1 MSDTTPIIP
10 PTLPPK
16 NGKRRRPTSLAAH
29 GEPAVWLMGAS
40 LALSLMM
47 IAGLLSLIAYD
58 GFKAFWPREIQ
69 RIELASGEVVLG
81 EPIRTETFTPTEAPD
96 EQRERTLYRVGNRD
110 TSQPSFRWIELP
122 QVEQA
127 SLPTD
132 AVLVERLAWGPWLG
146 ELERMER
153 VGSDG
158 TVEVLA
164 QGHGAVLDQL
174 DQQLPAA
181 KDRLAEVRSLQR
193 SVIDRANKQR
203 ERWRLRVAV
212 ANREL
217 TSTASPA
224 TANSAKT
231 NSAKANGLGTGLWAV
246 VLVSGLAA
254 LVAGWI
260 GRKKR
265 WAVVAWCAAGL
276 LLGGAWVERPAT
288 GDAMTPERLA
298 QIQADAMTAESAL
311 VEQTQQA
318 EARIAELVA
327 ANDALR
333 VLIRD
338 PRTGRVA
345 PTSVSKID
353 DPLRVAQ
360 VVRVVPANE
369 LSLAQKWGVYL
380 SRWKEYL
387 TDDPREAN
395 TEGGVWPV
403 IFGTVVL
410 TILLS
415 LAVVPLGVIAAIYLR
430 EYAKQG
436 AVTSV
441 LRIAINNLAG
451 VPSVVY
457 GVFGLGFFCYT
468 LGAFVDSGPTEPL
481 PRMPWWIMAAGLA
494 VVVSTSVLMAASG
507 RRASTLGST
516 RSSRWLQRGAGIG
529 WLASVLLIVVLGAT
543 TPYFHGFFA
552 DRAAENIPTFRSKGI
567 LWASLT
573 LALLTLPVV
582 IVATEEAIAA
592 VPGSS
597 RQGSF
602 GCGASRWQTIRR
614 IVLPG
619 AMPGIM
625 TGAILAMAR
634 GAGEVAPLMLVGAVK
649 LSPELP
655 FDQTAPYIHLDR
667 SFMHL
672 GFHIFDLGYQSP
684 DPEASR
690 PLVWVTTLLLVAI
703 VFALNSSAMLL
714 RARLRRRMGGPVV

>member
-1 MSDTTPIIP
+1 MSEMTPIIQSQTGLAEGQSQRP
-10 PTLPPK
+10 ER
-16 NGKRRRPTSLAAH
+16 RRRPTSLAAH
-29 GEPAVWLMGAS
+29 GEPAVWLMGGS
-40 LALSLMM
+40 LAAALIM
-47 IAGLLSLIAYD
+47 IIGLLGVIAFD
-58 GFKAFWPREIQ
+58 GFRAFWPKEID
-69 RIELASGEVVLG
+69 RIELTSGEVVLG
-81 EPIRTETFTPTEAPD
+81 EAIRTETFRPTEAP
-96 EQRERTLYRVGNRD
+96 EEERSRTLYRVGNRD
-110 TSQPSFRWIELP
+110 TSQPSFRWIEEP
-122 QVEQA
+122 SVAQVTRPEGV
-127 SLPTD
+127 
-132 AVLVERLAWGPWLG
+132 VLVERLAWGPWLG
-146 ELERMER
+146 QLERIER
-153 VGSDG
+153 VLADGSI
-158 TVEVLA
+158 EVVSEGHAQTLA
-164 QGHGAVLDQL
+164 ALEELV
-174 DQQLPAA
+174 PAA
-181 KDRLAEVRSLQR
+181 RDRLDEIQSLQKAE
-193 SVIDRANKQR
+193 IDRANKQR
-203 ERWRLRVAV
+203 EEWRLRVAT
-212 ANREL
+212 AQREL
-217 TSTASPA
+217 VEARRGETRQGVGVLGWGAA
-224 TANSAKT
+224 TVGAM
-231 NSAKANGLGTGLWAV
+231 GLLAAAWTQRRQRWGV
-246 VLVSGLAA
+246 VLWCGAGVMLLAAVLEQPFGQDAMTEARLAEIQQQAEQAERDLREQTRAAEAQIAA
-254 LVAGWI
+254 LVEAN
-260 GRKKR
+260 
-265 WAVVAWCAAGL
+265 
-276 LLGGAWVERPAT
+276 
-288 GDAMTPERLA
+288 
-298 QIQADAMTAESAL
+298 AD
-311 VEQTQQA
+311 
-318 EARIAELVA
+318 
-327 ANDALR
+327 LR
-333 VLIRD
+333 VIIRD
-338 PRTGRVA
+338 PRSGRAA
-345 PTSVSKID
+345 PTSVSEID
-353 DPLRVAQ
+353 EPLRVAQ

-369 LSLAQKWGVYL
+369 LSTLERWGVYL
-380 SRWKEYL
+380 SRWVEYL
-387 TDDPREAN
+387 TEEPREAN

-436 AVTSV
+436 VVTSV

-468 LGAFVDSGPTEPL
+468 LGGYVDSGPEEPL

-494 VVVSTSVLMAASG
+494 IVVATTVMLAAAG
-507 RRASTLGST
+507 RHASSLGSNA
-516 RSSRWLQRGAGIG
+516 RSKWLQRGAGLG
-529 WLASVLLIVVLGAT
+529 WLSAVILIVVLAAT
-543 TPYFHGFFA
+543 TPYFNGFFS

-649 LSPELP
+649 LSPDLP
-655 FDQTAPYIHLDR
+655 FETTAPYLHLDR

-684 DPEASR
+684 DPQASR

-703 VFALNSSAMLL
+703 VFAMNSSAMLI

>member
-1 MSDTTPIIP
+1 MSDITPIIQSKLS
-10 PTLPPK
+10 TES
-16 NGKRRRPTSLAAH
+16 GRRRRPTSLAAH

-40 LALSLMM
+40 LTLSLMM

-58 GFKAFWPREIQ
+58 GFRAFWPREIQ

-81 EPIRTETFTPTEAPD
+81 EPIRTETFTPTEAPT
-96 EQRERTLYRVGNRD
+96 EERERTLYRVGNRD
-110 TSQPSFRWIELP
+110 TSQASFRWVEQP
-122 QVEQA
+122 QVATA
-127 SLPTD
+127 STPD
-132 AVLVERLAWGPWLG
+132 DVVLVERIAWGPWLG

-153 VGSDG
+153 VTADGS
-158 TVEVLA
+158 VEVLSE
-164 QGHGAVLDQL
+164 GHEQTLSEL
-174 DQQLPAA
+174 SEQLPLA
-181 KDRLAEVRSLQR
+181 KQRLAEIESLQR

-203 ERWRLRVAV
+203 EAWRLRVAV
-212 ANREL
+212 ANRQL
-217 TSTASPA
+217 ADTDTAVRGLSKGVWTPVLA
-224 TANSAKT
+224 A
-231 NSAKANGLGTGLWAV
+231 GLG
-246 VLVSGLAA
+246 SLAA
-254 LVAGWI
+254 GWA

-276 LLGGAWVERPAT
+276 LLVGAWVEQPTA
-288 GDAMTPERLA
+288 G
-298 QIQADAMTAESAL
+298 IAMTAERVEQIKSDSSQAEREL
-311 VEQTQQA
+311 VERTSEA
-318 EARIAELVA
+318 EARIAALVA
-327 ANDALR
+327 ANDEVR
-333 VLIRD
+333 VLIRE

-345 PTSVSKID
+345 PTSVSKVD

-380 SRWKEYL
+380 SRWREYL

-436 AVTSV
+436 VITSV

-451 VPSVVY
+451 VPSIVY

-468 LGAFVDSGPTEPL
+468 LGAYVDSGPVEPL
-481 PRMPWWIMAAGLA
+481 PRMPWWLMAAGLG

-516 RSSRWLQRGAGIG
+516 ASSRWLQRGAGIG
-529 WLASVLLIVVLGAT
+529 WLSSVVLIVVLGST

-597 RQGSF
+597 RQGSY

-649 LSPELP
+649 LSPDLP

-714 RARLRRRMGGPVV
+714 RARLRKRMGGPVV